1 MSDHEE
7 PPVSIGLDDAFAMET
22 PDDSVR
28 LYRDWAATYDSEFLA
43 SSGYVQHQ
51 RVAELFVEVVDRA
64 DGPVLDVG
72 CGTGLVGESLATAK
86 TWAIDGVDISSEMLA
101 KAADKRNAAGEPV
114 FGALYEADLTDSL
127 PMGDDVYGSVVSAGV
142 FTTGHVG
149 PEALRELARVVRPG
163 GPLVI
168 AVNTRFYEAAGFGDA
183 LAQMASARVLERVET
198 RVIEIYTNPDHKH
211 GGDTAQVLI
220 LRVI

>member
-1 MSDHEE
+1 MSDQDE
-7 PPVSIGLDDAFAMET
+7 PPVSIGLDDAFAMQT
-22 PDDSVR
+22 PDDSIR
-28 LYRDWAATYDSEFLA
+28 LYRDWAATYDGEFLP
-43 SSGYVQHQ
+43 SSGYVQHE
-51 RVAELFVEVVDRA
+51 RVAAHFIDVVDRA

-72 CGTGLVGESLATAK
+72 CGTGLVGQAIATAG
-86 TWAIDGVDISSEMLA
+86 TWAIDGVDISPEMLT

-127 PMGDDVYGSVVSAGV
+127 PFADDVYGSIVSAGV

-149 PEALRELARVVRPG
+149 PDALRELARVVRPG

-183 LAQMASARVLERVET
+183 LAQMASARVLERLET
-198 RVIEIYTNPDHKH
+198 RVIEIYTNPEHKH
-211 GGDTAQVLI
+211 GADTAQVLV
-220 LRVI
+220 LRAI